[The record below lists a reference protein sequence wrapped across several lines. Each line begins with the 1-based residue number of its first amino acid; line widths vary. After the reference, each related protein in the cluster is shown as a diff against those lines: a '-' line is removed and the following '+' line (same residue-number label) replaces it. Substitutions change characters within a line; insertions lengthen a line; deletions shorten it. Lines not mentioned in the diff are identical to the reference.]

1 MLSWRSFSFLCCQV
15 YQSFFLP
22 LFVSQSLPIC
32 TQAEEKCSP
41 LNKCHHWLLLGWD
54 RLRWF
59 VAQFSVFFCMAFF
72 FFFLVKSI
80 IILIKNS
87 CFFKS
92 SSMVPGFTSFLEKVY
107 NVWNH
112 NCLLPLFQ
120 FCGFLGGTI
129 VKNLL
134 AKAGD
139 SRDWD
144 LVTESGWSPGG
155 GNGNPLQYS
164 YLENPMDEPGGL

>member
-1 MLSWRSFSFLCCQV
+1 MEKFFIFMLSSLSIFFSPSLCLSISTHLYTGRGKMLTTQQV
-15 YQSFFLP
+15 SP
-22 LFVSQSLPIC
+22 LATSGMG
-32 TQAEEKCSP
+32 QAEMVCSSV
-41 LNKCHHWLLLGWD
+41 LCIFLYGF
-54 RLRWF
+54 F
-59 VAQFSVFFCMAFF
+59 V
-72 FFFLVKSI
+72 FFLVKSI

-112 NCLLPLFQ
+112 NCILPLFQ